1 MSRSGQVKVFLGFLT
16 LAAVLVA
23 AGPLGAD
30 GFIVPW
36 HQGREVI
43 PPLTVKYHHVTVE
56 ILNQVAKTSVD
67 QVFINNHDQAIE
79 GRYIFP
85 LPEGAAI
92 SEFAMWI
99 GDQKVEGEI
108 LDSVK
113 ARGIYED
120 IVRRLRDPALL
131 EYVGRN
137 LFQARVFPIP
147 ARGEKRIR
155 LAYTQVLKA
164 ERDLVKYLYPLNT
177 EKFSR
182 DPLQDVSVSVRID
195 SPSPILN
202 VYSPSHRVSVR
213 RDGERKA
220 QVGYEDRNVRPDK
233 DFVLYYSFTR
243 DEVGLSFINWE
254 GEDGRFF
261 LLLAAP
267 RYAAERERVIDKNLV
282 LVLDSSGSM
291 SGTKIR
297 QAKDAARF
305 VINHLEERDRFSL
318 IDFDDGVTLLAE
330 TLVPATAANRD
341 KALKFVD
348 EIQDS
353 GGTNVNDALLR
364 ALRLLEPGGRP
375 NYVLFLTD
383 GLPTVGTTEVAEIL
397 KNVAAGN
404 KANGRVF
411 VFGVGNDVNTELLDK
426 VAADH
431 RGVPVYVSETE
442 DLEVAIS
449 SYYEKIASPLLAD
462 LGLGFRGIEVSQTY
476 PRTLPDLFKGSQ
488 LVVVGKYA
496 GEGPVTITLGGKVGT
511 KDRILTAEGLKLVR
525 DEAYN
530 FLPRLWA
537 TRRVGYLLE
546 EVRLRGES
554 NELVEE
560 VKKLALKY
568 GIVTPYTSYLVTERE
583 RVHLEAAAPAAQEA
597 LAGRQV
603 TGAGAVKASKVA
615 AAFKDKER
623 ADEAV
628 SELIRYKE
636 NKTFYSKDGVWVD
649 SAYKEG
655 SPVKEVKFNSDE
667 YFKLLAEKPALAK
680 FLSVGTK
687 VVVVLDGVNYKIV
700 E

>member
-1 MSRSGQVKVFLGFLT
+1 MNRSGQVKILWGFLT
-16 LAAVLVA
+16 LAALLAVA
-23 AGPLGAD
+23 APLGAD
-30 GFIVPW
+30 GFIIPW
-36 HQGREVI
+36 QPGREAV

-67 QVFINNHDQAIE
+67 QVFINNHDRAIE

-85 LPEGAAI
+85 VPEGASI
-92 SEFAMWI
+92 SEFAMWV
-99 GDQKVEGEI
+99 GDQKVEAEI
-108 LDSVK
+108 LDSAK
-113 ARGIYED
+113 ARGIYEE

-155 LAYTQVLKA
+155 LAYTQVLRA

-182 DPLQDVSVSVRID
+182 DPLQDVSVSVAID
-195 SPSPILN
+195 SPSPLLN

-213 RDGERKA
+213 REGERKA
-220 QVGYEDRNVRPDK
+220 QAGYEDRNVRPDK
-233 DFVLYYSFTR
+233 DFVLYYSFAR
-243 DEVGLSFINWE
+243 DDVGLSFVNWE

-261 LLLAAP
+261 MLLAAP
-267 RYAAERERVIDKNLV
+267 RYAAEKERVIDKNLV

-305 VINHLEERDRFSL
+305 VINHLEEGDRFSL
-318 IDFDDGVTLLAE
+318 VDFDDGVTLFGE
-330 TLVPATAANRD
+330 KLVPATAANRE
-341 KALKFVD
+341 KALKFID

-353 GGTNVNDALLR
+353 GGTNINDALLR
-364 ALRLLEPGGRP
+364 AMGLLEPGGRP
-375 NYVLFLTD
+375 NYILFLTD
-383 GLPTVGTTEVAEIL
+383 GLPTVGTTDVAEIL
-397 KNVAAGN
+397 KNAAAGN
-404 KANGRVF
+404 TAKGRLF
-411 VFGVGNDVNTELLDK
+411 VFGVGDDVNTELLDK
-426 VAADH
+426 LAVDH

-462 LGLGFRGIEVSQTY
+462 LNLAYRGIEVNQTY
-476 PRTLPDLFKGSQ
+476 PRALPDLFKGSQ
-488 LVVVGKYA
+488 LVVVGRYT
-496 GEGPVTITLGGKVGT
+496 GDGPVTITLSGKVGT
-511 KDRILTAEGLKLVR
+511 TGKTFTAAGLKLVR
-525 DEAYN
+525 DDAYN

-537 TRRVGYLLE
+537 TRRIGYLLE
-546 EVRLRGES
+546 EIRLRGES
-554 NELVEE
+554 NEIVDE

-597 LAGRQV
+597 MFARGV

-623 ADEAV
+623 ADEVV

-636 NKTFYSKDGVWVD
+636 NKTFYLKDGVWVD
-649 SAYKEG
+649 SVYQEG
-655 SPVKEVKFNSDE
+655 SPVREVKFNSDE
-667 YFKLLAEKPALAK
+667 YFILLAAKPALAK

-687 VVVVLDGVNYKIV
+687 LIVVLDGVSYKIV

>member
-243 DEVGLSFINWE
+243 DEVGLSFVNWE

-404 KANGRVF
+404 KAKGRVF

-442 DLEVAIS
+442 DLEVALS

-462 LGLGFRGIEVSQTY
+462 LSLSYRGIEVSQAY

-496 GEGPVTITLGGKVGT
+496 GEGPVAITLGGRVGP
-511 KDRILTAEGLKLVR
+511 KDRTFTAEGLKLVR
-525 DEAYN
+525 DETYN

-537 TRRVGYLLE
+537 TRRIGYLLE
-546 EVRLRGES
+546 EVRMRGES

-560 VKKLALKY
+560 VKKLALKH

-597 LAGRQV
+597 MAGRQV

-615 AAFKDKER
+615 ASFKDKER
-623 ADEAV
+623 ADEVV
-628 SELIRYKE
+628 SEQIRYKE
-636 NKTFYSKDGVWVD
+636 NKTFYAKDGVWVD

-655 SPVKEVKFNSDE
+655 SPVVEVKFNSDE

>member
-1 MSRSGQVKVFLGFLT
+1 
-16 LAAVLVA
+16 
-23 AGPLGAD
+23 
-30 GFIVPW
+30 
-36 HQGREVI
+36 
-43 PPLTVKYHHVTVE
+43 
-56 ILNQVAKTSVD
+56 
-67 QVFINNHDQAIE
+67 
-79 GRYIFP
+79 
-85 LPEGAAI
+85 
-92 SEFAMWI
+92 
-99 GDQKVEGEI
+99 
-108 LDSVK
+108 
-113 ARGIYED
+113 
-120 IVRRLRDPALL
+120 
-131 EYVGRN
+131 
-137 LFQARVFPIP
+137 
-147 ARGEKRIR
+147 
-155 LAYTQVLKA
+155 
-164 ERDLVKYLYPLNT
+164 
-177 EKFSR
+177 
-182 DPLQDVSVSVRID
+182 
-195 SPSPILN
+195 
-202 VYSPSHRVSVR
+202 VR

-243 DEVGLSFINWE
+243 DDVGLSFINWE

-305 VINHLEERDRFSL
+305 VINHLEEGDRFSL
-318 IDFDDGVTLLAE
+318 IDFDDGVSLFTE
-330 TLVPATAANRD
+330 RLVPATAANRD

-353 GGTNVNDALLR
+353 GGTNINEAMLR

-383 GLPTVGTTEVAEIL
+383 GLPTVGTTEVGEIL
-397 KNVAAGN
+397 KNAAAGN
-404 KANGRVF
+404 KVQGRVF

-462 LGLGFRGIEVSQTY
+462 LSLTYRGIDVSQAY

-488 LVVVGKYA
+488 LVVVGKYT
-496 GEGPVTITLGGKVGT
+496 GGGPVAITLSGKVGP
-511 KDRILTAEGLKLVR
+511 KDKTFTAEGLKLVR
-525 DEAYN
+525 NETYN

-537 TRRVGYLLE
+537 TRRIGYLLE
-546 EVRLRGES
+546 EIRLRGES

-597 LAGRQV
+597 MAARQV
-603 TGAGAVKASKVA
+603 TGAGAVKASRVA

-623 ADEAV
+623 ADEVV
-628 SELIRYKE
+628 SEQIRYKE
-636 NKTFYSKDGVWVD
+636 NKTFYNKDGVWVD
-649 SAYKEG
+649 SIYKEG
-655 SPVKEVKFNSDE
+655 GPVKEVKFNSDE

-680 FLSVGTK
+680 FLSVGTQ
-687 VVVVLDGVNYKIV
+687 VIVVLDGVNYKIV